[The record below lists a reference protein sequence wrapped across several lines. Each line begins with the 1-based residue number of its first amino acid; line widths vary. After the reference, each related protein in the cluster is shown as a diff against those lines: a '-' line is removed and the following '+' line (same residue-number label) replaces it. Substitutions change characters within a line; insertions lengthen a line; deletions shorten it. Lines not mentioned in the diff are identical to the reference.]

1 MEQMILRKG
10 AVSAKEG
17 ERLLIP
23 MNMRDGSLI
32 CTGLGNSDWNCSAPH
47 GAGRRLSR
55 KETMNN
61 YTLHDFKES
70 MKGIYTSSVSKNTID
85 ECPMAYKPMD
95 EILENVRDTVRIDQ
109 VIKPAYN
116 FKASD

>member
-1 MEQMILRKG
+1 
-10 AVSAKEG
+10 
-17 ERLLIP
+17 
-23 MNMRDGSLI
+23 
-32 CTGLGNSDWNCSAPH
+32 
-47 GAGRRLSR
+47 
-55 KETMNN
+55 MNN

-109 VIKPAYN
+109 VIKPVLQFQGQRLIN
-116 FKASD
+116 ISSL